1 MRTERERK
9 MREDEER
16 RMRAEAQRQVEE
28 TAKRHVEEAER
39 QMKRETERQMKME
52 ADRRMRE
59 DRERQIREDAERQMK
74 AEAERRIKEDA
85 EARQRK
91 DGRLKEDETRVV
103 QKVSNMKKIEVRSSS
118 SSFSEDD
125 SLTIAHQTFSTNN
138 LRSSTPPRTSLI
150 LHSGSSEDTYTSQNT
165 AAMAK
170 KASPLP
176 SPSAVGLHVKASVVL
191 ESDSAATS
199 DYSESDIGSPAVVRR
214 AVPVHQVSG
223 SSGSPAI
230 IRKAIP
236 VEQDSSHSSP
246 GSEAESEAS
255 MVVKQA
261 MPVTSRLSETESE
274 ASMVVRQAM
283 PVASEMSEPESE
295 AGLVRRAIPVPA
307 TDSDSAASSIASG
320 LTAVLLKSFSR
331 FLVCFLEDM
340 TDLKLVPDPPPI
352 SRTSIVSPSFISFSS
367 VNSSP

>member
-246 GSEAESEAS
+246 GSE
-255 MVVKQA
+255 
-261 MPVTSRLSETESE
+261 TESE

-283 PVASEMSEPESE
+283 PVASGLSETESE

-307 TDSDSAASSIASG
+307 SDSDSAASSLASS
-320 LTAVLLKSFSR
+320 LTRVIF
-331 FLVCFLEDM
+331 
-340 TDLKLVPDPPPI
+340 
-352 SRTSIVSPSFISFSS
+352 
-367 VNSSP
+367 